1 MPTIQDVAAK
11 AGVSVKTVSRVM
23 NRYQHISDQTRAQ
36 VETAIR
42 DLNYTPS
49 PLARQ
54 MRLGDTLSI
63 GVLFS
68 DPSSGYQSQVN
79 HALLKACAKVHR
91 YLAVELFDEESADW
105 VGQVTD
111 FLDRTR
117 VSNIVLVPP
126 ICDALAIHEVLRARN
141 VRLVLIS
148 PSRPVPGASA
158 VAMDDRQAAREVTE
172 HLIALGHHRIAH
184 ITGRDTH
191 VVTVLRRLG
200 YQDAL
205 QTAGLAEASA
215 GLVLPGNFAFRDAL
229 TAAEALL
236 DRDDRPTAIFAAN
249 DHMAVAVMM
258 AAHRRGL
265 TVPGDLSVAGFDD
278 TPMGRSIW
286 PPLTTVAQPFDELSE
301 MAVALLTD
309 GRKAPAAAS
318 EVHILPHA
326 MIARGSTGTAPN
338 LAV

>member
-1 MPTIQDVAAK
+1 
-11 AGVSVKTVSRVM
+11 M
-23 NRYQHISDQTRAQ
+23 NRYQHISERTRAQ
-36 VETAIR
+36 VEAAMR
-42 DLNYTPS
+42 ELNYAPS

-54 MRLGDTLSI
+54 MRLGDTLSV

-91 YLAVELFDEESADW
+91 YLAVELFDEDSPDW
-105 VGQVTD
+105 VSQVAQ
-111 FLDRTR
+111 FVDRAR
-117 VSNIVLVPP
+117 VTNVVLVPP
-126 ICDALAIHEVLRARN
+126 ICDSLAVHEALRARG
-141 VRLVLIS
+141 VRFVLIS

-158 VAMDDRQAAREVTE
+158 VAMDDRQAAREVTA
-172 HLIALGHHRIAH
+172 HLIGLGHRRIAH

-200 YQDAL
+200 YHDAL

-215 GLVLPGNFAFRDAL
+215 GYVLPGNFVFRDAL
-229 TAAEALL
+229 AAAEALL
-236 DRDDRPTAIFAAN
+236 DRPDRPTAIFAAN

-301 MAVALLTD
+301 MAVTLLAD
-309 GRKAPAAAS
+309 GRQTPAAAS
-318 EVHILPHA
+318 EVRILPHA
-326 MIARGSTGTAPN
+326 MIPRASTGPAPA